1 MKIRSQKRIG
11 VGGGEVRIEEDALA
25 RLKLMCANELEVFF
39 FPLASAGDLPCS
51 FSAAA
56 SRPSSSPHPSCP
68 VSSSLSHSPPTLTIP
83 ALGLSGHLF
92 LIPASRCFL
101 QVGCQSPVMLHGV
114 SAGAELSSVE
124 DMVRSGLVLLGR
136 VRWLAR
142 RQVGPPGNKGR
153 VSHTQSVA
161 HH

>member
-1 MKIRSQKRIG
+1 MSLRF
-11 VGGGEVRIEEDALA
+11 
-25 RLKLMCANELEVFF
+25 CFF
-39 FPLASAGDLPCS
+39 FPSLCWGPPLFLFSSCLSSFLLSSPFVSSQQQPQSLASHTD
-51 FSAAA
+51 
-56 SRPSSSPHPSCP
+56 H
-68 VSSSLSHSPPTLTIP
+68 P

-114 SAGAELSSVE
+114 SAGAELSSRE
-124 DMVRSGLVLLGR
+124 DTVRSGLVLLGR
-136 VRWLAR
+136 ARWLAR